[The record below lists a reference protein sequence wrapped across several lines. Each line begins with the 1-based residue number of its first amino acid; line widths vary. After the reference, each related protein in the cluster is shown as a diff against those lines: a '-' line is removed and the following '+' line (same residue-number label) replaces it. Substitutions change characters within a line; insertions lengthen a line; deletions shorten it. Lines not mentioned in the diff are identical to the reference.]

1 MAEEAPDDPR
11 VLVAQGT
18 LLLARHRFA
27 DGLAVGRRALEVAPG
42 NEAAYGVVVDASN
55 ELGRYDEAAE
65 ATQHMVDVRPDLAS
79 LSRVSYAREL
89 HGDLDGAI
97 AAMSQAVT
105 ATAGSSGENVAYVQV
120 LLGNLLLTRG
130 DLDEAVA
137 AYDAA
142 EQAFPDLP
150 AATAGRAKVL
160 VARGEYDRAADLLE
174 ELVEVQPLPEY
185 AIALGDARSAA
196 GDRAGAAE
204 AYELVGVIADLY
216 RANGVD
222 VDLEIA
228 LFDADHGPSPA
239 TVAAARGRSRTGRAS
254 SATTRSRG
262 TSTAPGRTR
271 PRPKEMALALRTGSR
286 DPLLRFHA
294 AAIADAAG
302 DRGAATEHLQVVLDS
317 NPRFSAAL
325 ADDVEQLA
333 GELGLE
339 VPCAGFLMSPRKS
352 LMTGHPGP
360 RSAPNSAR
368 GRETMQPPGHDR
380 SGSETDIAS
389 RLRAHD
395 PAGARRPLP
404 VPRPP
409 PERDRPSH
417 GRGRTAR
424 RTTWCRRRSS
434 SCGSTPTGSTR
445 GGARSRRT

>member
-1 MAEEAPDDPR
+1 MRRSAFGALVLILALTAPACGRGGGADEGGVPFVQVDPKSASATDRAIAAAQTKLRRDDEDADAQLALAQAFLQKARETADPTLYSKADTLLGLVAEEAPDDPR

-27 DGLAVGRRALEVAPG
+27 EGLAVGRRALEVAPG

-65 ATQHMVDVRPDLAS
+65 ATQHMVDVRPNLAS

-89 HGDLDGAI
+89 HGDLEGAI

-130 DLDEAVA
+130 DLDGAVA

-160 VARGEYDRAADLLE
+160 VARAEYDRAAGVLE

-185 AIALGDARSAA
+185 AIALGDARAAA

-228 LFDADHGPSPA
+228 LFDADHDPSPA
-239 TVAAARGRSRTGRAS
+239 TVAAARRALEDRPSIVGHDALAWNLHRTGKDAAAS
-254 SATTRSRG
+254 
-262 TSTAPGRTR
+262 
-271 PRPKEMALALRTGSR
+271 EQMALALRTGSR

-294 AAIADAAG
+294 AAIAAATG

-333 GELGLE
+333 RELGLE
-339 VPCAGFLMSPRKS
+339 VPA
-352 LMTGHPGP
+352 PG
-360 RSAPNSAR
+360 S
-368 GRETMQPPGHDR
+368 
-380 SGSETDIAS
+380 
-389 RLRAHD
+389 
-395 PAGARRPLP
+395 
-404 VPRPP
+404 
-409 PERDRPSH
+409 
-417 GRGRTAR
+417 
-424 RTTWCRRRSS
+424 
-434 SCGSTPTGSTR
+434 
-445 GGARSRRT
+445 